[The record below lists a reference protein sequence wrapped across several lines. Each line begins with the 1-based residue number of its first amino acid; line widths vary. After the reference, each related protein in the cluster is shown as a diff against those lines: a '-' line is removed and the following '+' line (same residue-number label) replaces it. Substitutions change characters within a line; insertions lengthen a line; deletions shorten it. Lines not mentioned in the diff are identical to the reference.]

1 MDHLRQDVTYA
12 IRRLVRAPGFTL
24 VAMLTLGLGIGANSA
39 IFSVV
44 NGVLLQPLPYPES
57 DRLVG
62 VYHVSEGRRV
72 VMSGPNFMD
81 VVRASKSLESAAA
94 TTRERK
100 ILTGEGEPVRLD
112 VAEVSASLF
121 DVLRVRPALGRTFA
135 ADEDTPGKT
144 NVVVLSNGLWQQRF
158 GSDPGVIGRRIQLD
172 GESKEIIGVMPAGFS
187 YPAGRQ
193 AWLPIE
199 YEEGFVSK
207 QRASWYL
214 GVVARLKP
222 GVTPEQ
228 AAAEVQTIG
237 RSLEKQYPAANENV
251 GMTTFPLREAMVVNI
266 RQAVLVLLG
275 AVGFVLLIACSNVA
289 NLLLARAAARES
301 EMAVRTALGAGRT
314 RLIRQ
319 LLTESVIL
327 SMGGAAVG
335 LLFASWG
342 VAFLTSLQPDGI
354 PRLDDVRVDATVI
367 AFTLGLAVVT
377 GIVFGLIPA
386 FQATRGM
393 SHALKETGRGAV
405 TSRTGARIRGALVI
419 VEMAL
424 AVMLLA
430 GAGLLIRSFSR
441 LQAVDPGFKPEQT
454 LSFELTLPDSRYKE
468 DAKRIAFFDALLPR
482 LRALPGV
489 RSTGAVMGLP
499 LSGMD
504 FNISFEIVG
513 RPPVSPALQPA
524 MEVRV
529 ASPEYFNT
537 IGIALKR
544 GRLFTSDDREGT
556 PRVALLSESA
566 ARQYFPNEEPI
577 GKTIKLGWGKGGPDR
592 AGGQIVGII
601 A

>member
-1 MDHLRQDVTYA
+1 MDHLRQDIKYA

-214 GVVARLKP
+214 SVVARLKP

-301 EMAVRTALGAGRT
+301 EMAVRTAWA
-314 RLIRQ
+314 
-319 LLTESVIL
+319 
-327 SMGGAAVG
+327 
-335 LLFASWG
+335 
-342 VAFLTSLQPDGI
+342 
-354 PRLDDVRVDATVI
+354 
-367 AFTLGLAVVT
+367 
-377 GIVFGLIPA
+377 
-386 FQATRGM
+386 RG
-393 SHALKETGRGAV
+393 GRG
-405 TSRTGARIRGALVI
+405 
-419 VEMAL
+419 
-424 AVMLLA
+424 
-430 GAGLLIRSFSR
+430 
-441 LQAVDPGFKPEQT
+441 
-454 LSFELTLPDSRYKE
+454 
-468 DAKRIAFFDALLPR
+468 
-482 LRALPGV
+482 
-489 RSTGAVMGLP
+489 
-499 LSGMD
+499 
-504 FNISFEIVG
+504 
-513 RPPVSPALQPA
+513 
-524 MEVRV
+524 
-529 ASPEYFNT
+529 
-537 IGIALKR
+537 
-544 GRLFTSDDREGT
+544 
-556 PRVALLSESA
+556 
-566 ARQYFPNEEPI
+566 
-577 GKTIKLGWGKGGPDR
+577 
-592 AGGQIVGII
+592 
-601 A
+601 